1 MDMSWK
7 TKLKEVVMKITLA
20 LSSIWVYM
28 PIVAGLITPMLSA
41 IPIAYTSWF
50 LFLALEGRLSWASSI
65 YSLSLPFE
73 IVLYIFDCIIFIFGL
88 ILFFWGF
95 VHIVKARK
103 NDSRL
108 TQTGPY
114 HYIRHPQHLGI
125 ILFSLPFA
133 LVIPWYKSGIRISDI
148 LSWALF
154 CIVLIIWSDIEERK
168 MRKKYPEEFADYK
181 SKTGF
186 FFPKVRKSREVPLIQ
201 NKILYYF
208 VRYLIIFSIYCI
220 IVLSMFLVTKYVPG
234 AYITR

>member
-1 MDMSWK
+1 MNMRWK
-7 TKLKEVVMKITLA
+7 TKPKEVVMKITLA
-20 LSSIWVYM
+20 LSSIWVYV
-28 PIVAGLITPMLSA
+28 PIIAGIITPMLSV

-50 LFLALEGRLSWASSI
+50 LFLAFEGRLSWANSI

-95 VHIVKARK
+95 VHIVKTRK

-114 HYIRHPQHLGI
+114 RNIRHPQHLGI

-133 LVIPWYKSGIRISDI
+133 LVIPWFKFGIRISDI

-186 FFPKVRKSREVPLIQ
+186 FFPKVRKGKEVPLIQ

-208 VRYLIIFSIYCI
+208 VRYLIIFSTYCI
-220 IVLSMFLVTKYVPG
+220 LVLLMFLVTKYVPG
-234 AYITR
+234 AHITR